1 MEGSDNT
8 GIILSRLAAVGIDIE
23 KGLEF
28 CVGNEELYIEL
39 LREYVRGSEEKIK
52 DTAAF
57 LEQSDMKN
65 YGTLVH
71 SMKST
76 SKTIGAND
84 LFESCLAL
92 EKAAD
97 SFDTD
102 YISANH
108 DRMISDYKKLIA
120 DLKEAGVQAGSGD
133 GDDDDGLME
142 FMPG

>member
-1 MEGSDNT
+1 MEDSNNT
-8 GIILSRLAAVGIDIE
+8 GRILGRLASAGIDIE

-39 LREYVRGSEEKIK
+39 LREYIRGSEEKIS

-57 LEQSDMKN
+57 LEECDMKN

-102 YISANH
+102 YIEANH
-108 DRMISDYKKLIA
+108 DRMIEDYKNLVALLI
-120 DLKEAGVQAGSGD
+120 DAGVQAGSGD
-133 GDDDDGLME
+133 GDDDGVME
-142 FMPG
+142 FTP